1 MEWRLDDN
9 RPIWLQLQ
17 EQLTRKILSGGYHV
31 GEKLPSVRDLAAE
44 AGVNPNTMQRALTA
58 LDAAGLTAT
67 NRTMGRTVTE
77 DTMILEGMRATLAQ
91 DIIRQFYDSA
101 AELGY
106 TMQRALAGLDME
118 GLTVTNRTTG
128 RTVTEDNAVLE
139 GMRATLAADII
150 RHFYESAAE
159 LGYTKEQAL
168 ELLKRRDG

>member
-17 EQLTRKILSGGYHV
+17 EQLTRKMLSGGYHV

-106 TMQRALAGLDME
+106 T
-118 GLTVTNRTTG
+118 
-128 RTVTEDNAVLE
+128 
-139 GMRATLAADII
+139 
-150 RHFYESAAE
+150 
-159 LGYTKEQAL
+159 KEQAL
-168 ELLKRRDG
+168 ELLKRR